1 MPRFNC
7 FHAGGAFAAVAL
19 SAGLLAAFPA
29 QAVLNSTVSV
39 SLLAPGGVVGNPIPI
54 TAVDVVSPGVGNEIE
69 AGDATNIG
77 SNNMLPGE
85 LINFQG
91 DSILVHVAAGAEN
104 GSGQS
109 ITGLLGLGLQHAMYR
124 FDNLAPA
131 GQQITGITL
140 GTGDGFTFAGFS
152 GVASPAS
159 PGSYIRLASPTSIT
173 FDLDTLIFKD
183 RGLALGQSYDFAEFR
198 IDLTLASA
206 VPEPAQASLFAAGL
220 LVLWAGRRRRAR

>member
-1 MPRFNC
+1 MPRPQC
-7 FHAGGAFAAVAL
+7 FHAGGALAAATL
-19 SAGLLAAFPA
+19 SAGLVAAFPA

-39 SLLAPGGVVGNPIPI
+39 SLLAPGGVVGNPTPI
-54 TAVDVVSPGVGNEIE
+54 TAVDVVSPGAGNEIQ
-69 AGDATNIG
+69 AGDGTNIG
-77 SNNMLPGE
+77 SNMLPGE

-91 DSILVHVAAGAEN
+91 DSILVHVAAGASN

-109 ITGLLGLGLQHAMYR
+109 ITGLLGLGPLHAMYR

-140 GTGDGFTFAGFS
+140 GAGDGFTFAGFS

-159 PGSYIRLASPTSIT
+159 PGSYIHLASPTSVT
-173 FDLDTLIFKD
+173 FDLDTLVFKD
-183 RGLALGQSYDFAEFR
+183 RGAGQSGDFGEFR
-198 IDLTLASA
+198 IDLTLAPSA
-206 VPEPAQASLFAAGL
+206 VPEPAQASLLAAGL